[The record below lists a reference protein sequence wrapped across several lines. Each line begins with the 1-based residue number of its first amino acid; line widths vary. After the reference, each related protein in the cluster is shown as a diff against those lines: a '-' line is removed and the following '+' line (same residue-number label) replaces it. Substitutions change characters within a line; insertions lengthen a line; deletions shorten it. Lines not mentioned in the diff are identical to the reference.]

1 MLFEKYNAN
10 RIQDYNKVK
19 DSLIVVGKAYPV
31 KYGEIVKIKEV
42 IKYF

>member
-1 MLFEKYNAN
+1 MPIEY
-10 RIQDYNKVK
+10 RITTQVK
-19 DSLIVVGKAYPV
+19 DPLIVVGKTYPV